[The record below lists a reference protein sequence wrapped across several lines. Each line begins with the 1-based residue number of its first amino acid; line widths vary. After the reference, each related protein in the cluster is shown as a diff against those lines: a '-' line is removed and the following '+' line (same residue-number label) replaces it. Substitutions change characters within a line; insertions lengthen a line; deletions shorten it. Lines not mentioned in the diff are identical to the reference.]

1 MVCPLLAR
9 EPLRPD
15 LMSGPPTHPPSQ
27 PSSCMAGGRAWL
39 PDVARCLLVKWVPDP
54 KTCLSGFN
62 PERVPVDFSG
72 FIDVHEALE

>member
-1 MVCPLLAR
+1 MPPPGQGAVASR
-9 EPLRPD
+9 SHVR
-15 LMSGPPTHPPSQ
+15 PTHPPSQ